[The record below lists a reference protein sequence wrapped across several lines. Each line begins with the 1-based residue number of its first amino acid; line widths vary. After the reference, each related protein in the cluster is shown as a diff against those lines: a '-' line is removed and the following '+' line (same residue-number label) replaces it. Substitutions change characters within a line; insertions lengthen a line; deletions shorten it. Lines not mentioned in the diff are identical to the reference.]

1 MEKQSVVVQWEKR
14 GEMKEKEKKVIIAG
28 AGVMGASIAQ
38 VFAGS
43 GYEVVLYDVKG
54 DALAKG
60 RELIHINQKA
70 AKEEG
75 YLTEAECE
83 ERLGRICFCE
93 SIECFQLADFVIE
106 AIIEK
111 RHIEVADYGCYNGET
126 VDFPDIARKVCTS
139 VTQGEAERGIM
150 LCGSGVGAAI
160 ACNKVPG
167 IRAACCHD
175 IYTAHQCVEHD
186 DVNVIAL
193 GADVVGGQAAC
204 DLIYRYL
211 DSRFSGGE
219 EFKRRISKLDQMDAE
234 KQKRNQ

>member
-75 YLTEAECE
+75 
-83 ERLGRICFCE
+83 R
-93 SIECFQLADFVIE
+93 
-106 AIIEK
+106 
-111 RHIEVADYGCYNGET
+111 
-126 VDFPDIARKVCTS
+126 
-139 VTQGEAERGIM
+139 
-150 LCGSGVGAAI
+150 
-160 ACNKVPG
+160 
-167 IRAACCHD
+167 
-175 IYTAHQCVEHD
+175 CV
-186 DVNVIAL
+186 
-193 GADVVGGQAAC
+193 
-204 DLIYRYL
+204 
-211 DSRFSGGE
+211 
-219 EFKRRISKLDQMDAE
+219 
-234 KQKRNQ
+234 

>member
-1 MEKQSVVVQWEKR
+1 MVIALGCDHAGFPLKKR
-14 GEMKEKEKKVIIAG
+14 IV
-28 AGVMGASIAQ
+28 
-38 VFAGS
+38 
-43 GYEVVLYDVKG
+43 
-54 DALAKG
+54 DAL
-60 RELIHINQKA
+60 
-70 AKEEG
+70 
-75 YLTEAECE
+75 
-83 ERLGRICFCE
+83 
-93 SIECFQLADFVIE
+93 
-106 AIIEK
+106 EK

-139 VTQGEAERGIM
+139 VTQGDAERGIM

-204 DLIYRYL
+204 DLFTDIWIPGSTAVRNL
-211 DSRFSGGE
+211 REESASWIRWMQKNRKETNRIVKGGC
-219 EFKRRISKLDQMDAE
+219 R
-234 KQKRNQ
+234 